1 MTTINRIRIGYV
13 INMIP
18 IILIA
23 VYYYT
28 HILAGTLSFLVP
40 LTLTFFWLVHS
51 FIIKSMGAVL
61 FTQCSKWWIVYAIIA
76 LIMVILG
83 RSVTN
88 INFFISR
95 LPYYII
101 PIMGYF
107 VVRHYN
113 VKELKLL
120 VAFISIVFFAN
131 LFYNIGLWNVM
142 PEIFE
147 EQESTEVSIQYG
159 IMMNLADTQFVA
171 VCMFVIGVAFMLF
184 MNTTGFWKRMFYLS
198 VGVVSGFFILFVT
211 LRATVVL
218 LLGVMTLG
226 MIMAFFEPH
235 KINVR
240 PYYFKMSLLLII
252 VSSFIAVPLLI
263 WILQNTESVRLA
275 ERLEDVISF
284 SNGKGD
290 INSLSEGSMAQ
301 RFALAQTSLNTF
313 FSSPLNMLIGIGD
326 HTVSFGM
333 DLHKSGI
340 GNHSEFID
348 ILARYG
354 IIGAFVFIGILKSYY
369 KSLKSLSSDRSII
382 KYVNIIFFVFIIYG
396 FLNLVFSPM
405 LEMFL
410 FTVFPGIIK
419 ILSAKRQNNILQR

>member
-1 MTTINRIRIGYV
+1 MATTNRIRIGYV

-28 HILAGTLSFLVP
+28 HFLAGTLSFFIP
-40 LTLTFFWLVHS
+40 LSLSFFWLIHS
-51 FIIKSMGAVL
+51 FIIKSMGTVL
-61 FTQCSKWWIVYAIIA
+61 FTQCSKWWIAYAIVA
-76 LIMVILG
+76 LIMIFLG
-83 RSVTN
+83 RSATN

-107 VVRHYN
+107 VARHYN

-142 PEIFE
+142 PEVFE

-171 VCMFVIGVAFMLF
+171 VCMFVIGVVFMLF
-184 MNTTGFWKRMFYLS
+184 MNTTGLLRRMFY
-198 VGVVSGFFILFVT
+198 VSIGLVCGFFILFVNS
-211 LRATVVL
+211 RATTAL
-218 LLGVMTLG
+218 LFGVMTLG
-226 MIMAFFEPH
+226 MIMALFEPH
-235 KINVR
+235 KVNVR
-240 PYYFKMSLLLII
+240 PYYLKMSLFLII
-252 VSSFIAVPLLI
+252 VGSFIAVPLLI
-263 WILQNTESVRLA
+263 WILQNTESVRMV

-284 SNGKGD
+284 SKSKGD
-290 INSLSEGSMAQ
+290 MNSLSEGSMAQ
-301 RFALAQTSLNTF
+301 RLALAQTSLNTF

-333 DLHKSGI
+333 NLHKSGI
-340 GNHSEFID
+340 GGHSEFID

-396 FLNLVFSPM
+396 FLNLVFLPTS
-405 LEMFL
+405 EMFL
-410 FTVFPGIIK
+410 FIVFPSIIK
-419 ILSAKRQNNILQR
+419 ILSEKRRNHILQ

>member
-1 MTTINRIRIGYV
+1 MATTNRIRIGHV

-23 VYYYT
+23 IYYYT
-28 HILAGTLSFLVP
+28 HFLEGTLSFLIP
-40 LTLTFFWLVHS
+40 LSLTFFWLIHS
-51 FIIKSMGAVL
+51 FIIKSIGDVL
-61 FTQCSKWWIVYAIIA
+61 FTQSSKWWVVYAIVA
-76 LIMVILG
+76 LIMIFLG
-83 RSVTN
+83 RSITN

-107 VVRHYN
+107 VARHYN

-120 VAFISIVFFAN
+120 LTFIAIVFFAN

-142 PEIFE
+142 PEVFE

-171 VCMFVIGVAFMLF
+171 VCMFAIGVAFMLF
-184 MNTTGFWKRMFYLS
+184 INTTVFWGRIFY
-198 VGVVSGFFILFVT
+198 VSIGIVCGFFILFVNS
-211 LRATVVL
+211 RATTAL
-218 LLGVMTLG
+218 LLGVMILG
-226 MIMAFFEPH
+226 MIMALFEPH
-235 KINVR
+235 KINVK
-240 PYYFKMSLLLII
+240 PYYFKTSLLLII
-252 VSSFIAVPLLI
+252 VGSFIAVPLLI
-263 WILQNTESVRLA
+263 WIFQNTESVRMA
-275 ERLEDVISF
+275 ERLEDLISF
-284 SNGKGD
+284 SQSRGD
-290 INSLSEGSMAQ
+290 TNSLSEGSMSQ
-301 RFALAQTSLNTF
+301 RLALAKTSLNTF

-340 GNHSEFID
+340 GGHSEFID

-354 IIGAFVFIGILKSYY
+354 ILGASIFVGIIKSYY

-396 FLNLVFSPM
+396 FLNLVFLPTFE
-405 LEMFL
+405 LFL
-410 FTVFPGIIK
+410 FIVFPSIIK
-419 ILSAKRQNNILQR
+419 IISVKRQNYILQ